1 MQAQQL
7 QRTLTKSIELPY
19 WLHLPKAAP
28 ADQPLPLLLFLH
40 GRGESGS
47 DLEDLKKH
55 GIPKILAQEPDFAP
69 LAPFIVAAPQ
79 CPWHTWWP
87 EQAEAIDA
95 LIEELLENY
104 PVDPQRI
111 YLTGLSMGGFGTW
124 YLACRT
130 PERFAAIVP
139 ICGGG
144 YWVHGF
150 PDWVLE
156 LKQTPTWVF
165 HGAKD
170 PVVPLAASQQLVDL
184 LQANGGNVRFTI
196 YPEALHDSWSET
208 YENPELYSWLLQHKR

>member
-1 MQAQQL
+1 MQTHHLQQ
-7 QRTLTKSIELPY
+7 TVSKTVELPY
-19 WLHLPKAAP
+19 WLHLPKTKTN
-28 ADQPLPLLLFLH
+28 QPLPLILFLH

-47 DLEDLKKH
+47 DLEVVKKH
-55 GIPKILAQEPDFAP
+55 GIPKILAQDPDFPP

-79 CPWHTWWP
+79 CPWHSWWP
-87 EQAEAIDA
+87 EQADA
-95 LIEELLENY
+95 LDVLLEELLATY
-104 PVDPQRI
+104 PIDPQRI

-130 PERFAAIVP
+130 PERFAAIAP

-156 LKQTPTWVF
+156 LKQMPTWVF

-170 PVVPLAASQQLVDL
+170 PVVPLSASQQLVDL
-184 LQANGGNVRFTI
+184 LQANGGNVRFTV
-196 YPEALHDSWSET
+196 YPEALHDSWTES
-208 YENPELYSWLLQHKR
+208 YDNPELYTWLLQHKR

>member
-1 MQAQQL
+1 MQAHHL
-7 QRTLTKSIELPY
+7 QRTVSKTVDLPY
-19 WLHLPKAAP
+19 WLHLPKVQT
-28 ADQPLPLLLFLH
+28 DQPLPLLLFLH

-47 DLEDLKKH
+47 DLEALKIH
-55 GIPKILAQEPDFAP
+55 GIPKILAQDPAFLP

-87 EQAEAIDA
+87 EQADA
-95 LIEELLENY
+95 LDALLEELLATY
-104 PVDPQRI
+104 PIDPRRI

-130 PERFAAIVP
+130 PERFAAIAP

-144 YWVHGF
+144 YWVHNF

-156 LKQTPTWVF
+156 LKEVPTWVF

-170 PVVPLAASQQLVDL
+170 PVVPLSASQQLVDL
-184 LQANGGNVRFTI
+184 LQANGGNVRFTV
-196 YPEALHDSWSET
+196 YPEALHDSWTET
-208 YENPELYSWLLQHKR
+208 YNNPDLYSWLLQHKK